1 MLSELKKFN
10 KINRYNELL
19 NNMLNIEP
27 NNPRWFSLMDVN
39 ELIKYPIKSEK
50 QFNKFLLINPT
61 EGLSKNNIIKSKYKR
76 IIIEICFI

>member
-1 MLSELKKFN
+1 
-10 KINRYNELL
+10 
-19 NNMLNIEP
+19 MLNIEP